1 MRSSILTISGNRSMN
16 YLLDTVL
23 SRSYKVVPVGDIYQG
38 MIELKRVRIDLII
51 IDVDYHTQE
60 NWDFIQ
66 HVQTSGLY
74 QDLPIYILTSDKES
88 SLQNSKSGGP
98 ALTLIHKPFSPLDIL
113 RKAEELFAKTLI

>member
-1 MRSSILTISGNRSMN
+1 MRSSILSISGNKSMN

-23 SRSYKVVPVGDIYQG
+23 SRKHKVVPVGDIYQG
-38 MIELKRVRIDLII
+38 MVELKRVQISLII

-66 HVQTSGLY
+66 HLQTSGLY
-74 QDLPIYILTSDKES
+74 QDLPIFILTSDKES
-88 SLQNSKSGGP
+88 SLQNSNSEP
-98 ALTLIHKPFSPLDIL
+98 ALTIIHKPFSPLDVL

>member
-1 MRSSILTISGNRSMN
+1 MN

-23 SRSYKVVPVGDIYQG
+23 SRGYRVIPVADIYQG
-38 MIELKRVRIDLII
+38 MIELKRAAVSLII

-74 QDLPIYILTSDKES
+74 QDLPIFILTSEKEI
-88 SLQNSKSGGP
+88 SLQSSYS
-98 ALTLIHKPFSPLDIL
+98 TQTVTVIHKPFSPLDIM

>member
-1 MRSSILTISGNRSMN
+1 MN

-23 SRSYKVVPVGDIYQG
+23 SRGSKVIPVADIYQG
-38 MIELKRVRIDLII
+38 MIELKRGPIGLII

-60 NWDFIQ
+60 NWDFIH

-74 QDLPIYILTSDKES
+74 QDLPIFILTSEKES
-88 SLQNSKSGGP
+88 SLQNSYS
-98 ALTLIHKPFSPLDIL
+98 TETVTVIHKPFSPLDIM

>member
-1 MRSSILTISGNRSMN
+1 MN

-23 SRSYKVVPVGDIYQG
+23 SRKHRVVTVADIYQG
-38 MIELKRVRIDLII
+38 MVELKKTQIGLII

-66 HVQTSGLY
+66 HLQTSGLY
-74 QDLPIYILTSDKES
+74 QDLPIFILTSDKES
-88 SLQNSKSGGP
+88 ALQISDSVS

>member
-1 MRSSILTISGNRSMN
+1 MRSSILSISGNKSMN

-23 SRSYKVVPVGDIYQG
+23 SRSYKVIPVADIYQG
-38 MIELKRVRIDLII
+38 MIELKKVQIGLII

-60 NWDFIQ
+60 NWDFI
-66 HVQTSGLY
+66 HHLQTSGLY

-88 SLQNSKSGGP
+88 SLQNSTSGQ
-98 ALTLIHKPFSPLDIL
+98 ALTVIKKPFSPLDIL